1 MAQGISRRD
10 ALKLGAAAAG
20 FGVLR
25 MTSVAQARQN
35 SDTLLKAG
43 IVTDMHHTTRADSET
58 RKYSAAMKKMQVF
71 TESMSAVK
79 PAFVVE
85 LGDFVDTL
93 SMETEPLKNLAQI
106 ETRFAS
112 LSCPHYHVLG
122 NHDFDNLR
130 RDEFLGNITNTGIEQ
145 GQTWYSWDANGI
157 HFVVLDAD
165 YTPGIIGPMT

>member
-58 RKYSAAMKKMQVF
+58 RGPHPGDWM
-71 TESMSAVK
+71 EAVLNRK
-79 PAFVVE
+79 
-85 LGDFVDTL
+85 
-93 SMETEPLKNLAQI
+93 
-106 ETRFAS
+106 
-112 LSCPHYHVLG
+112 
-122 NHDFDNLR
+122 
-130 RDEFLGNITNTGIEQ
+130 
-145 GQTWYSWDANGI
+145 
-157 HFVVLDAD
+157 
-165 YTPGIIGPMT
+165 TP